1 MHGFTYM
8 GHTIACAAALA
19 VLNTIVE
26 DGLLENVLKQG
37 DYLISQLQQHLR
49 SHPNVGDIRGRGLLV
64 GIEFVAD
71 RASKKALNP
80 NYSFHATLK
89 TRMPTKRAAL
99 LSGWRNN
106 RWTSW
111 RSRTARTALHCG

>member
-37 DYLISQLQQHLR
+37 DYLISQLQEHLG
-49 SHPNVGDIRGRGLLV
+49 SHPNVGDIRGSR
-64 GIEFVAD
+64 IIC
-71 RASKKALNP
+71 
-80 NYSFHATLK
+80 
-89 TRMPTKRAAL
+89 
-99 LSGWRNN
+99 RN
-106 RWTSW
+106 RVC
-111 RSRTARTALHCG
+111 SRQG